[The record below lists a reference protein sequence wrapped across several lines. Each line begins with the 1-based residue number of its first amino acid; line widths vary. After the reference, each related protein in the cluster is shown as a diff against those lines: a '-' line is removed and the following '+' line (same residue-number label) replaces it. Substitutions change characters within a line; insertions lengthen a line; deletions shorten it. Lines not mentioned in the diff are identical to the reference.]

1 MRVLC
6 IKCIKSHVHL
16 RFNTAPFLFSGET
29 VDKKVSV
36 LSGGERARL
45 AMCRL
50 LTRPVNFL
58 ILDEPTNH
66 LDMMS
71 KDALKEALLNFEGT
85 LLVISHDRHFLTGL
99 TERVLEFNNGKVKPY
114 LGDLEYFLQERKAK
128 DMREVEQGDREVKK
142 PEAIESRKK
151 SDSVSYKE
159 RKAIQ
164 RNLLK
169 WEREVEG
176 LTKEM
181 AELEQ
186 VLTSDSFTEKE
197 FSEQQKFYSRNDDL
211 AKSPEK
217 AEEEWTIWSIKSE
230 KLT

>member
-1 MRVLC
+1 
-6 IKCIKSHVHL
+6 
-16 RFNTAPFLFSGET
+16 
-29 VDKKVSV
+29 
-36 LSGGERARL
+36 
-45 AMCRL
+45 
-50 LTRPVNFL
+50 
-58 ILDEPTNH
+58 
-66 LDMMS
+66 
-71 KDALKEALLNFEGT
+71 
-85 LLVISHDRHFLTGL
+85 
-99 TERVLEFNNGKVKPY
+99 
-114 LGDLEYFLQERKAK
+114 
-128 DMREVEQGDREVKK
+128 MREVEQGDREVKK

-197 FSEQQKFYSRNDDL
+197 FSERQKFYSRHDDL

-230 KLT
+230 ELT